1 MSQINSRAPR
11 FFIVAGENSGDALGG
26 KLIEALSAISGRP
39 LEVSGVGGALMAA
52 QGLESLFPLSEIAI
66 MGPIAI
72 LKRLPMLARRV
83 YQTVD
88 AAIAAEPD
96 AIIIIDS
103 PEFTHR
109 VAKRV
114 RRRHPNIPIINYV
127 SPTVWAWR
135 PGRAKNMRQYVD
147 HILALLPF
155 EPEAHTRLG
164 GPPCTYV
171 GHPLIEQQP
180 WLDQLDPQ
188 PLALQLGLNP
198 EHPTLVVL
206 PGSRRSEITR
216 LLAVFGEAI
225 AEISA
230 RSGPI
235 EVILPVAASARSIV
249 EPGLAGWTVTPHIV
263 EGRDDK
269 FRAFKLA
276 DAALAAS
283 GTVTLELALSG
294 TPMVVA
300 YKVEPLAAPI
310 LRRLI
315 TAQSIVLP
323 NLILGENEIPELIQ
337 EKCTSASLATQIIP
351 LLSDTPERR
360 RQKAKLADIPSYM
373 AFSEETPSRAAAR
386 AVIEHLSRTSVR
398 FSGAPPVSPAR
409 PAIGPELG

>member
-1 MSQINSRAPR
+1 MSQINSRTPR
-11 FFIVAGENSGDALGG
+11 FFLVAGENSGDALGG
-26 KLIEALSAISGRP
+26 KLIEALSAIYGNP
-39 LEVSGVGGALMAA
+39 VEVSGVGGPLMAE
-52 QGLESLFPLSEIAI
+52 QGLDSLFPLSEIAV

-72 LKRLPMLARRV
+72 LKRLPTLTRRV

-114 RRRHPNIPIINYV
+114 RRRRPDIPIIDYV

-135 PGRAKNMRQYVD
+135 PGRAKKMRPYVD
-147 HILALLPF
+147 LILALLPF
-155 EPEAHTRLG
+155 EPEAHARLG

-180 WLDQLDPQ
+180 WLKKLDPQ
-188 PLALQLGLNP
+188 PLASRLGLNP
-198 EHPTLVVL
+198 EQPTLVVL
-206 PGSRRSEITR
+206 PGSRRSEITH
-216 LLAVFGEAI
+216 LLSVFGDAI
-225 AEISA
+225 GEIVG

-235 EVILPVAASARSIV
+235 AVILPVAASARSIV
-249 EPGLAGWTVTPHIV
+249 EPGLADWTVTPYIV
-263 EGRDDK
+263 ESRDDK

-276 DAALAAS
+276 DVALAAS
-283 GTVTLELALSG
+283 GTVTLELALAG

-300 YKVEPLAAPI
+300 YKVEQLAAPI

-323 NLILGENEIPELIQ
+323 NLILGENVIPELIQ
-337 EKCTSASLATQIIP
+337 EECTPNALATQIIP

-360 RQKAKLADIPSYM
+360 RQKAKVSAIPSHM
-373 AFSEETPSRAAAR
+373 AFAEETPSRAAAR

-398 FSGAPPVSPAR
+398 FR
-409 PAIGPELG
+409 